1 MELLI
6 EANEL
11 RNNWARKRRNTVKL
25 FRDLVDD
32 IRARTKKSRDAT
44 IGGAS
49 FSVAGG
55 LVAAAAGI
63 SVIVSGG
70 TTLPIAAAAV
80 GSTSAGV
87 GVVGGMVVLGSE
99 LYNIVNAEA
108 VKLLH
113 KAIVTD
119 KKESAKLWEVL
130 QMIEANINGV
140 EVPTVRFVINLGD
153 FRYNRYDLGNNER
166 SANQV
171 AVANNPFQALDD
183 FVRFSYVDSIGLSSI
198 SLLFNDKTLRETLA
212 TVRKGEVLRVASD
225 LRRQAGKLEDELPVY
240 KKKAKLLKR
249 RVHEK
254 ELELQRR
261 AKEKEK
267 ELELLKRRVHEK
279 ELELQRRAKEKE
291 KELELLKRRVH
302 EQELELQRRAKEK
315 EKELE
320 LLKRRDHEKELELQ
334 RRAKEKELE
343 LLKRRVERSFYM
355 AFFVCCIGIIIYF
368 LCYRL

>member
-1 MELLI
+1 MQESVMALLI

-32 IRARTKKSRDAT
+32 IRARTKKSRKAT

-63 SVIVSGG
+63 SVIASGG
-70 TTLPIAAAAV
+70 TTLPIAAAV
-80 GSTSAGV
+80 VSSTSASIGA
-87 GVVGGMVVLGSE
+87 VGGMVVLGSE
-99 LYNIVNAEA
+99 LYKIVNAKA

-130 QMIEANINGV
+130 QMIEANINDV
-140 EVPTVRFVINLGD
+140 EVPTVRFVINLGG
-153 FRYNRYDLGNNER
+153 FRYNRYDLRNNAR

-171 AVANNPFQALDD
+171 AVANNAFEALDD
-183 FVRFSYVDSIGLSSI
+183 FVRFSYVASIGLSSI

-240 KKKAKLLKR
+240 KKKVKLLKR
-249 RVHEK
+249 RVHKK

-261 AKEKEK
+261 AKE
-267 ELELLKRRVHEK
+267 
-279 ELELQRRAKEKE
+279 
-291 KELELLKRRVH
+291 
-302 EQELELQRRAKEK
+302 
-315 EKELE
+315 
-320 LLKRRDHEKELELQ
+320 
-334 RRAKEKELE
+334 KEKELE

>member
-1 MELLI
+1 MELSI

-11 RNNWARKRRNTVKL
+11 HNNWARERRNTVKL

-99 LYNIVNAEA
+99 LVYNIVNAEA

-113 KAIVTD
+113 KAIVKD

-225 LRRQAGKLEDELPVY
+225 LRRQTGRLEDELPVY
-240 KKKAKLLKR
+240 KKKVKLLKR

-279 ELELQRRAKEKE
+279 KLELQRRAKEKE
-291 KELELLKRRVH
+291 KELELLKRRDH
-302 EQELELQRRAKEK
+302 

-320 LLKRRDHEKELELQ
+320 LQRRDHEKELELQ